1 MNRIYLVRHG
11 EKESQM
17 GDPALTSVGK
27 EQAEKTAHY
36 LSTHTIHGIW
46 SSPSLRT
53 RQTAEIIAENLKIPI
68 QIDTA
73 LRERMDWHLFPS
85 LSFDKFLEIWDTST
99 KDRYFTPPSGDSSKQ
114 AGDRIQS
121 FVEGSTTQT
130 SKTLLYVTHGGVIS
144 DFLRNIFPY
153 EVLKEYMVEHSSKSD
168 VAIGECSVT
177 ILEYE
182 KGKYSL
188 VTMASTEHLEK
199 KKV

>member
-17 GDPALTSVGK
+17 GDPALTSIGK

-53 RQTAEIIAENLKIPI
+53 RQTASIIAETLNVPI
-68 QIDTA
+68 NIDTA

-85 LSFDKFLEIWDTST
+85 LSFDEFIDIWDTAT
-99 KDRYFTPPSGDSSKQ
+99 KDRYFIPPSGDSSKQ
-114 AGDRIQS
+114 AGNRMQS
-121 FVEGSTTQT
+121 FVEGSTTKYNT
-130 SKTLLYVTHGGVIS
+130 FLYVTHGGVIS
-144 DFLRNIFPY
+144 DFLRNIFSY
-153 EVLKEYMVEHSSKSD
+153 EELKNYMVEHSSESD

-188 VTMASTEHLEK
+188 VTLASTDHLEK
-199 KKV
+199 NKV